1 MIVQSDLICTYRRC
15 WMQLQQA
22 LLVTF
27 LLSGWKHYTLLVSS
41 ANISEAND
49 NGNGLSFRTPEC
61 CNARPLTQDATLGAK
76 ESPSLITTQAKNDTI
91 IAFVAPLEVSYDV
104 HASKVSVVS
113 SMSNIYSMVGE
124 YACRGIQRQL
134 ILLHPYTYEKYNESD
149 LTANSKDEGTYDA
162 QGEKHMKQKIS
173 ATIHRHIVENTLA
186 CSVEE
191 PLSLEIR
198 LIPLYP
204 SSQIPNDD
212 SASQSSDLTIHLKE
226 KLPSFSFPFHF
237 SYVDIA
243 IPINEAIRSAFAS
256 ERKPDVLVMDVT
268 TVGGVLFAEHY
279 KIPIVLLAQPMLLD
293 LMATSAEYDAL
304 LPLWMPSFGTGIAVS
319 EMSRFQGIQS
329 LVHNRL
335 IHFLLTKGFMN
346 LNGVRRQLGLQ
357 RIRNPAAYFERVA
370 AIIVNTAIGFEFD
383 RIIPNNVH
391 LVGPSIGRCIVCD
404 SNAREREEA
413 TTMSNSNPTVL
424 ITNLKL
430 SRVEWRALIQGLS
443 FARESLE
450 SFSQHI
456 CKAVETL
463 IMASIDDDDEEDVI
477 VFRGLRQECDH
488 LKYLSRFHVVFLTA
502 GNEDGGEASM
512 LLPEVLPSFVSMR
525 HSLSQE
531 QYLASHHRNMNNG
544 TIAVISECSLE
555 NVGVTLAFDVPIVC
569 IPLKQLQ
576 ADVAARIRDAECGV
590 VIFGGIRTE
599 TIQHVMIEMLVGDK
613 ALRLNPMVVSKQI
626 EMKLVHRG
634 PMGSTDGTMKSTQDS
649 FFFSSKITHNAGIVG
664 KQLVAA
670 GGIRRACDIVEL
682 VIFPMAQTLYPYPYA
697 YNTSTNDDESEKRFL
712 VSLSWIF
719 LVIVLVRLLAYIL
732 ASNCS
737 QLVPTA
743 LRREILLSTH
753 PSALIVAESQQVWES
768 ACQTMEDLGAKIASK
783 MDQLLSKPP
792 HDGQHPGADSVP
804 SKQEEIEFIS

>member
-1 MIVQSDLICTYRRC
+1 
-15 WMQLQQA
+15 
-22 LLVTF
+22 
-27 LLSGWKHYTLLVSS
+27 
-41 ANISEAND
+41 
-49 NGNGLSFRTPEC
+49 
-61 CNARPLTQDATLGAK
+61 
-76 ESPSLITTQAKNDTI
+76 
-91 IAFVAPLEVSYDV
+91 
-104 HASKVSVVS
+104 
-113 SMSNIYSMVGE
+113 
-124 YACRGIQRQL
+124 
-134 ILLHPYTYEKYNESD
+134 
-149 LTANSKDEGTYDA
+149 
-162 QGEKHMKQKIS
+162 
-173 ATIHRHIVENTLA
+173 
-186 CSVEE
+186 
-191 PLSLEIR
+191 
-198 LIPLYP
+198 
-204 SSQIPNDD
+204 
-212 SASQSSDLTIHLKE
+212 
-226 KLPSFSFPFHF
+226 
-237 SYVDIA
+237 
-243 IPINEAIRSAFAS
+243 
-256 ERKPDVLVMDVT
+256 
-268 TVGGVLFAEHY
+268 
-279 KIPIVLLAQPMLLD
+279 
-293 LMATSAEYDAL
+293 MATSAEYDAL

-346 LNGVRRQLGLQ
+346 LNGVRRQLGLK
-357 RIRNPAAYFERVA
+357 RIRNPAAYFEGAA
-370 AIIVNTAIGFEFD
+370 AIILNTAIGFEFD
-383 RIIPNNVH
+383 RIVPNNVH

-404 SNAREREEA
+404 SNSREREEA
-413 TTMSNSNPTVL
+413 TTISNNDPTVL

-463 IMASIDDDDEEDVI
+463 LMASIDDDDEEDVI

-502 GNEDGGEASM
+502 GNEDGGETSM
-512 LLPEVLPSFVSMR
+512 LLPDVLPSFVTMR

-531 QYLASHHRNMNNG
+531 QYLASHHRNKNNG

-555 NVGVTLAFDVPIVC
+555 NVGVTLAFGVPIVC

-599 TIQHVMIEMLVGDK
+599 YIQQVVVEMMVGDK

-634 PMGSTDGTMKSTQDS
+634 PMGSTDSKMKSTQDS
-649 FFFSSKITHNAGIVG
+649 FFFSSKITHNAGAVG

-682 VIFPMAQTLYPYPYA
+682 VIFPMAQTLYPHA
-697 YNTSTNDDESEKRFL
+697 HNTSTNDDESEKRFL
-712 VSLSWIF
+712 VSLSWMF

-732 ASNCS
+732 ALNCS
-737 QLVPTA
+737 QLVPTH

-753 PSALIVAESQQVWES
+753 PSALIVDESQQVWES
-768 ACQTMEDLGAKIASK
+768 ACQTMEDLGAKIDSK
-783 MDQLLSKPP
+783 MGQLLSKPP
-792 HDGQHPGADSVP
+792 NEGQHPGADRYMDFYERRFDDENDVRDVS
-804 SKQEEIEFIS
+804 